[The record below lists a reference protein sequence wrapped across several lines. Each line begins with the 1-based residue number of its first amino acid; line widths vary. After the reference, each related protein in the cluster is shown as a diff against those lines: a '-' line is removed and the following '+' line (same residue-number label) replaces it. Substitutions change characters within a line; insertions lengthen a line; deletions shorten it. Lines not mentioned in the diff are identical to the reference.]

1 MGNHSF
7 TEIIGYRNLPEL
19 TDKLGMFSYRVTK
32 EDALDL
38 PEKIYTTREVS
49 MTEDQTRHYNTLK
62 GAAIALLEGGE
73 MVTAPEVMTKLL
85 RMQQVLCGHL
95 MTDDGE
101 LVEIKSNRIQA
112 MLDTID
118 EMTGSVIIW
127 SRFRYD
133 IKQIVQE
140 LKKAHGP
147 GSVVSYFGDTRDE
160 ERQAAIKSFQ
170 DGEARFFVGNPQTAG
185 FGLTLTAATNVI
197 YYANDYNLATRWQ
210 SEDRCHRIGQ
220 NHSVLYVDLVVPKT
234 IDINIVKAL
243 KSKIH
248 LAGVT
253 LGEEVRKWLEV

>member
-1 MGNHSF
+1 
-7 TEIIGYRNLPEL
+7 
-19 TDKLGMFSYRVTK
+19 
-32 EDALDL
+32 
-38 PEKIYTTREVS
+38 
-49 MTEDQTRHYNTLK
+49 
-62 GAAIALLEGGE
+62 
-73 MVTAPEVMTKLL
+73 
-85 RMQQVLCGHL
+85 
-95 MTDDGE
+95 
-101 LVEIKSNRIQA
+101 
-112 MLDTID
+112 
-118 EMTGSVIIW
+118 
-127 SRFRYD
+127 
-133 IKQIVQE
+133 VQE

-170 DGEARFFVGNPQTAG
+170 NGEARFFVGNPQTAG